1 MAPLKGP
8 RAQTTGSADFEPDDF
23 LASWAKDSKTL
34 LPQENGLRSSII
46 AAFNLGQSD
55 NYVYHAVASV
65 TLAQVQDAIEHG
77 SDHGFHAWYS
87 DDAGKPSEVSVWTA
101 HLDFNLILCAR
112 LSYHYSFLRPLQ
124 LT

>member
-1 MAPLKGP
+1 MPPPKGP
-8 RAQTTGSADFEPDDF
+8 RAQTTGSADFQPDVF
-23 LASWAKDSKTL
+23 LASWAKDLKML
-34 LPQENGLRSSII
+34 LPQENGLLSSII

-65 TLAQVQDAIEHG
+65 TLAQAQDAIEHG
-77 SDHGFHAWYS
+77 SDNGLHAWYF
-87 DDAGKPSEVSVWTA
+87 DEAGKPSVVSVWTA

-112 LSYHYSFLRPLQ
+112 LSYHHSFLRPLQ